1 MSRASA
7 TPAGTLV
14 LDSEGL
20 AKAVLRAREVTQWLA
35 LALADDLRV
44 ITSAATVVEVAHP
57 RLNRPALEWTL
68 SRVVVEPVTEPIAR
82 RATAILAEAGLHGHR
97 HAIDA
102 MLSATALAAPGPV
115 TVLTSDPE
123 DIATLCG
130 RNVTVIKVLR
140 DGPGAKRAGRAGSAA
155 ARPAGMPCPRPWQ
168 AFAERGGEAE
178 FGAQPFS
185 VDRSFAPRG
194 GEPGLVFELT
204 QQALQP
210 ECLCRAALAH
220 AATASVPIWGGS
232 VADASISRAVWAIS
246 SPGTPELSR
255 ICTIAPAASESG
267 SSAARI
273 PATSAGPVRGS
284 SKRR

>member
-1 MSRASA
+1 
-7 TPAGTLV
+7 V

-20 AKAVLRAREVTQWLA
+20 AKAVLRTREVTQWLA
-35 LALADDLRV
+35 LARADDLRV

-57 RLNRPALEWTL
+57 RLSRPALEWTL

-140 DGPGAKRAGRAGSAA
+140 DGPGAKRAGSAA
-155 ARPAGMPCPRPWQ
+155 TRPIGTPCPRLWQ

-178 FGAQPFS
+178 LGAQPFG
-185 VDRSFAPRG
+185 VDGSLAARS
-194 GEPGLVFELT
+194 GEPCLVFELA

-210 ECLCRAALAH
+210 KCLCRVAL
-220 AATASVPIWGGS
+220 GS
-232 VADASISRAVWAIS
+232 ARCGAPRGIEVQYGHGLFQPGYLPFPCRRSAIGHWA
-246 SPGTPELSR
+246 PGK
-255 ICTIAPAASESG
+255 
-267 SSAARI
+267 
-273 PATSAGPVRGS
+273 VQ
-284 SKRR
+284 RRLGLRLLGNLRLRTDIREDLQ